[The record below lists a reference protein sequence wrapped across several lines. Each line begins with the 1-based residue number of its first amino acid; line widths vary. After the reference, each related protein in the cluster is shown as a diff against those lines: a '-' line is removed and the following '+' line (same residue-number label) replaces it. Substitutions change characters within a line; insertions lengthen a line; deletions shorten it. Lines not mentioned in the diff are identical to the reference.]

1 VKTTTSVAAL
11 KARLS
16 EYLRRVKAGD
26 EVIVTDRGAPIA
38 RLVPLEPAERRAT
51 RRDRLVRSG
60 LLRPGRGKLPK
71 AIVTSVPPDP
81 GTEGVVRALIEERR
95 ADER

>member
-1 VKTTTSVAAL
+1 MKRTTSVAAL

-26 EVIVTDRGAPIA
+26 EVIVTDRGAPVA

-51 RRDRLVRSG
+51 RRDRLLRSG

-71 AIVTSVPPDP
+71 AITTSTPPDP
-81 GTEGVVRALIEERR
+81 GNDSVVQALIEERR
-95 ADER
+95 TDER